1 MTQNENSEQTFAKR
15 VLINISL
22 VALVLLLVIFTIYVF
37 DVILLLFG
45 AILLAIFLHGLA
57 NISRRYLRLSEGYSV
72 LLVSLILVAV
82 LALSVWLL
90 APSVAEQIRNLRE
103 DLPRSLQNV
112 VAYLSNYSWGKL
124 ILEQMPS
131 TGELIEKVNNSTVIS
146 RVGTF
151 FSSTLGALT
160 NISLMILLA
169 IYLASEPKTYVK
181 GFTKLFPQPRRK
193 RVREIL
199 YEIGETLSWWLIG
212 KGASMLFIGILTWI
226 GLSILGVPLA
236 LTLGLI
242 AGLLSFVP
250 NFGPIFSA
258 IPAIL
263 LAFIDSPISALYVLA
278 LFVGVQL
285 IESNL
290 VTPMIERRTVEL
302 PPVLTIVAQLAL
314 TLLVGAVG
322 LILATPI
329 LAVVMVLVQ
338 TLYIQDVLGDEPD
351 NLMEDNQQDDTGM
364 TEKIKDFLGVNNTE
378 VNENAHRDANDLDP
392 LKTINE

>member
-1 MTQNENSEQTFAKR
+1 MTPTENPNQFFAKR

-22 VALVLLLVIFTIYVF
+22 VMLVLLLIVLLIYVF

-57 NISRRYLRLSEGYSV
+57 NIVRRYLRLSEGLSV
-72 LLVSLILVAV
+72 LLVSALVVAV

-90 APSVAEQIRNLRE
+90 APSVSEQIKLLRDE
-103 DLPRSLQNV
+103 LPQSAQKV
-112 VAYLSNYSWGKL
+112 SQFLSNYSWGRL
-124 ILEQMPS
+124 ILEQLPS
-131 TGELIEKVNNSTVIS
+131 NSEMIEMVNNSSFLS
-146 RVGTF
+146 RVGNF
-151 FSSTLGALT
+151 FSSTVTILT
-160 NISLMILLA
+160 NIALMILLA
-169 IYLASEPKTYVK
+169 IYLASEPKTYIK
-181 GFTKLFPQPRRK
+181 GFTKLFPQERRK

-212 KGASMLFIGILTWI
+212 KGASMLFIGLLTWI
-226 GLSILGVPLA
+226 GLSIIGVPLA

-250 NFGPIFSA
+250 NFGPILSA
-258 IPAIL
+258 VPAIL
-263 LAFIDSPISALYVLA
+263 LAFVDSPTSALYVLG
-278 LFVGVQL
+278 LFIFVQL

-302 PPVLTIVAQLAL
+302 PPVLTICSQLAL
-314 TLLVGAVG
+314 ALLVGAVG

-338 TLYIQDVLGDEPD
+338 TLYIQDVLGDKAD
-351 NLMEDNQQDDTGM
+351 NLPEDAPHQSGEKGLAAENIEQGEENLTTDD
-364 TEKIKDFLGVNNTE
+364 D
-378 VNENAHRDANDLDP
+378 R
-392 LKTINE
+392 